1 MSRSFRA
8 VMLALLPYSALVLS
22 GCATSSGLH
31 AEQTQVHLREGN
43 YRVVAESVRGT
54 SSSLRIFGI
63 GGGPSFAEAMAQ
75 LRSRALLVGSEAPR
89 ALINLTQDES
99 TTIYLGPVVMGH
111 ELVLTADVI
120 EFDRPATT
128 GQAAAAATT
137 GGRQ

>member
-1 MSRSFRA
+1 MNRNRIRA
-8 VMLALLPYSALVLS
+8 VVVALLPCVVPALG

-99 TTIYLGPVVMGH
+99 TTIYLGPIVMGH

-120 EFDRPATT
+120 EFDRPAS
-128 GQAAAAATT
+128 GQAAAAVTE
-137 GGRQ
+137 GQ